1 MYADTYM
8 CSLVP
13 WLPSFNKLGSLEM
26 RLIHVYYAYTH
37 TRLAEVHSNPHLL
50 TIVDHL
56 NRTSMQDD
64 VLDLMQG

>member
-8 CSLVP
+8 CSLVL
-13 WLPSFNKLGSLEM
+13 WLPSFNKLGSLET
-26 RLIHVYYAYTH
+26 RLINVYYSYTH

-50 TIVDHL
+50 AKIDHF

-64 VLDLMQG
+64 VKDLMQG